1 MIEKECAMYT
11 TCSWVCVETDKCKD
25 SEETRNEPHH
35 FSPFAL
41 LLMSFSLPPAETLS
55 IILDEPSLCNQTIT
69 FGEESIE
76 VNKFILAAH
85 STYFRSLWFLEFGDR
100 DENPIDFSHLPD
112 DSNNFLAFIKSF
124 FGRSFTLNEINAYDF
139 YYLVH
144 YFQVDKLVAQVE
156 NHLYTSLM
164 TLAWLKPFIKE
175 ANKRNDLRALE
186 FVGPF
191 FSKIDDLLIDDVM
204 AISTEGL
211 KTLCK
216 YCTSTQSQSW
226 FVKSMVESIL
236 NQSFDLNEFLHV
248 LTSCSI
254 EAFSFQQWDEFLFVP
269 LKDVEE
275 LEADLMKFLFTRVKN
290 LYFDALVKENS
301 ELKEDV
307 SDLNIQNSE
316 LTTKCSNLE
325 SNNSD
330 LNTLTTDLTTENH
343 DLKIENSSLKTDIQ
357 NIIATNSNEIAKLKQ
372 ENEQLKKTAAETQV
386 VSQSVPQSKVIRFCP
401 TKKHSELQVSVD
413 RKRVVVGSGG
423 NGWRNILGE
432 DPLLPGNE
440 YTWKLRYQ
448 GDTRWLIVGVIDESK
463 FRVDGHC
470 FQNAHCFRN
479 HGNYVYGCLSGNKT
493 QWNPGELLEISVN
506 LINFTL
512 TIKSVGNSSINLTG
526 TLPQLSSGNYFPYGL
541 LYHSDHVLEIVE

>member
-1 MIEKECAMYT
+1 
-11 TCSWVCVETDKCKD
+11 
-25 SEETRNEPHH
+25 
-35 FSPFAL
+35 
-41 LLMSFSLPPAETLS
+41 MSFSLPPAETLS

-100 DENPIDFSHLPD
+100 DENPIDFSHLPV

-124 FGRSFTLNEINAYDF
+124 FGQSFTLDENNAYDF

-144 YFQVDKLVAQVE
+144 YFQVDKLIVQVE
-156 NHLYTSLM
+156 NHLNTNLM
-164 TLAWLKPFIKE
+164 TWAWLKPFIKE
-175 ANKRNDLRALE
+175 ADQRNDLRALE

-204 AISTEGL
+204 AITTEGL

-226 FVKSMVESIL
+226 FIKSMVESIL
-236 NQSFDLNEFLHV
+236 NQSFDLNEFLNV
-248 LTSCSI
+248 LNSCSI

-290 LYFDALVKENS
+290 LYFNSLVKENS
-301 ELKEDV
+301 EL
-307 SDLNIQNSE
+307 
-316 LTTKCSNLE
+316 TTKNSDLE

-330 LNTLTTDLTTENH
+330 LNSLTTDLTTEIH
-343 DLKIENSSLKTDIQ
+343 DLKAENSSLKENNSDLSMKISSLATDIQ
-357 NIIATNSNEIAKLKQ
+357 NLTATKSNEIVKLQQ
-372 ENEQLKKTAAETQV
+372 EIEQLKKTTTETQA
-386 VSQSVPQSKVIRFCP
+386 VSQSDPQSKVIRFS
-401 TKKHSELQVSVD
+401 TTQKHSQLQVSGD
-413 RKRVVVGSGG
+413 RKRVVHG
-423 NGWRNILGE
+423 NGGIVARSILGE

-448 GDTRWLIVGVIDESK
+448 GDTGNLLVGVIDESK
-463 FRVDGHC
+463 FDVDGSC
-470 FQNAHCFRN
+470 YNNAHCFCN
-479 HGNYVYGCLSGNKT
+479 SGKGWGCLSENKT
-493 QWNPGELLEISVN
+493 TWNPGELLEINVN
-506 LINFTL
+506 LINHTL
-512 TIKSVGNSSINLTG
+512 TIKSVSISSINLTG
-526 TLPQLSSGNYFPYGL
+526 TLPRLSSGNYYPYARFF
-541 LYHSDHVLEIVE
+541 YSDYVLEIVE